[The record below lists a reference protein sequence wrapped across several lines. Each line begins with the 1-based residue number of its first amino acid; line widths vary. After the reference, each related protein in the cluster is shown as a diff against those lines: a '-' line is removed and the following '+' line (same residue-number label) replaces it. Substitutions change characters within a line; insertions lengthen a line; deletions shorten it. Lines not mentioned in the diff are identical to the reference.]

1 MHVGKAQELFS
12 GDLRYFQAIKFRR
25 FRFRQHSLDRSP
37 YGSLSPTTQGSRLH
51 VGSQKKE
58 VPVSSSDVSINGVGV
73 EVLDDFPA
81 MRIGFRFYSQGLG
94 NDGARLHHDSAR
106 SYGA

>member
-25 FRFRQHSLDRSP
+25 FRFRQHSLDCSP
-37 YGSLSPTTQGSRLH
+37 YGSFSPTTQGGRLH
-51 VGSQKKE
+51 VASQKNK

-73 EVLDDFPA
+73 GILDDFPA
-81 MRIGFRFYSQGLG
+81 M
-94 NDGARLHHDSAR
+94 
-106 SYGA
+106 